1 MRMQL
6 LSAVVEARMTPSS
19 SMLTDAPLLRDWM
32 AALHPDGTL
41 CLVGII
47 AGHPDLAD
55 GKTAYTSLLLA
66 LDPNGRWARTLSRW
80 YQLTGTADDA
90 LEIKIRQRGFKPVA
104 HTRAVRMATKL
115 RETLWYELGGRL
127 DS

>member
-55 GKTAYTSLLLA
+55 GKTACTSQLLA
-66 LDPNGRWARTLSRW
+66 LDPDGQWARTRSRW
-80 YQLTGTADDA
+80 YQLSGTAGDK
-90 LEIKIRQRGFKPVA
+90 LEVNIRSRGFKPITHA
-104 HTRAVRMATKL
+104 SAVRMAAKI
-115 RETLWYELGGRL
+115 REALWYELGGHL